1 MTRSQPPQLAT
12 RYGAEGKGSVG
23 RCSRCAS
30 PAGRQPR
37 RSPPG
42 GCADCAQPSRPSSEP
57 GHPELCSSGNT
68 PRRLTHY
75 EHLAL
80 LQAGCKRF
88 KQDPVKTT
96 RLRVHRSCCTSLSP
110 TDYTKNKLPAGATLS
125 PAILLFFQNMNI
137 SSFKSLL
144 YIWKKTFFAT
154 MTSMGIGAGAA
165 PPDHLSHFGCPG
177 RYLWLSRSHRSK
189 TKQEAVK
196 ECQTKTPSN
205 QGTFSQQ

>member
-1 MTRSQPPQLAT
+1 MCTHTNVSLLLYFYLMPTIGISSALWLAPSHHSLPPVT
-12 RYGAEGKGSVG
+12 GRKGRAQWDG
-23 RCSRCAS
+23 AS

-42 GCADCAQPSRPSSEP
+42 GCADCAQPSGPSSEP

-125 PAILLFFQNMNI
+125 PAILLFFSEHEYKQFQVI
-137 SSFKSLL
+137 AVYLE
-144 YIWKKTFFAT
+144 KKFFCN
-154 MTSMGIGAGAA
+154 
-165 PPDHLSHFGCPG
+165 DD
-177 RYLWLSRSHRSK
+177 
-189 TKQEAVK
+189 
-196 ECQTKTPSN
+196 
-205 QGTFSQQ
+205 